1 MARALDMLDAA
12 LNSQTPSA
20 EGNEN
25 GQQQAAQN
33 GPPQNQ
39 QGQPPPGQQSQP
51 GQPGQPGQQA
61 KAGQPGQPGQK
72 GQPTDAAAKAMA
84 QAQAAMAAAAQA
96 AANAMK
102 SARSEMPSQQ
112 PGQETKS
119 ELLDRSEGGTIAQG
133 GKPYQTPGEAK
144 NGKAGDWGKLPK
156 QVAEEL
162 TQGQREA
169 VAGEYRSQ
177 IETYYRVIAD
187 RAKKP

>member
-20 EGNEN
+20 EQNANGQPQTAQN
-25 GQQQAAQN
+25 GQQ
-33 GPPQNQ
+33 PNQ
-39 QGQPPPGQQSQP
+39 QGQPQPGKP
-51 GQPGQPGQQA
+51 GQPGQPGQQG
-61 KAGQPGQPGQK
+61 KPGQAK
-72 GQPTDAAAKAMA
+72 DAAAQAMS

-102 SARSEMPSQQ
+102 SARSETPSQK

-144 NGKAGDWGKLPK
+144 NGKVGDWGKLPK

-177 IETYYRVIAD
+177 IETYYRVIAEK
-187 RAKKP
+187 AKKP

>member
-1 MARALDMLDAA
+1 MARALDMLDTA
-12 LNSQTPSA
+12 LNPQNVAA
-20 EGNEN
+20 EQGEN
-25 GQQQAAQN
+25 GEPQTA
-33 GPPQNQ
+33 QNQ
-39 QGQPPPGQQSQP
+39 QGEQAQQNQPGQQGQPKP
-51 GQPGQPGQQA
+51 GQPGQPG
-61 KAGQPGQPGQK
+61 KPGQQGKPGQA
-72 GQPTDAAAKAMA
+72 QDAASQAMA

-102 SARSEMPSQQ
+102 SARSETPSQK

-133 GKPYQTPGEAK
+133 GNPYQTPGEVK
-144 NGKAGDWGKLPK
+144 NGKPGDWGKLPK

-177 IETYYRVIAD
+177 IETYYRVIAEK
-187 RAKKP
+187 AKKP

>member
-1 MARALDMLDAA
+1 MARTLDMLDAA
-12 LNSQTPSA
+12 LNSQAASA
-20 EGNEN
+20 EPNPD
-25 GQQQAAQN
+25 GQPQTAQN
-33 GPPQNQ
+33 GQPSNQQGKPQPGQ
-39 QGQPPPGQQSQP
+39 QGQPQP
-51 GQPGQPGQQA
+51 GQPGQPGQPAQA
-61 KAGQPGQPGQK
+61 K
-72 GQPTDAAAKAMA
+72 DAAAQAMA

-102 SARSEMPSQQ
+102 SARSETPSKQ
-112 PGQETKS
+112 PSEEGKS
-119 ELLDRSEGGTIAQG
+119 ELADRSEGGTLAQG
-133 GKPYQTPGEAK
+133 AGKPYQTPGEAK

-177 IETYYRVIAD
+177 IETYYRVIAE

>member
-1 MARALDMLDAA
+1 MARALDALDQQ
-12 LNSQTPSA
+12 LNPSTA
-20 EGNEN
+20 
-25 GQQQAAQN
+25 QQAAN
-33 GPPQNQ
+33 GE
-39 QGQPPPGQQSQP
+39 GQPGQQPGQPGQQPGQPGQQPGQPGQQP
-51 GQPGQPGQQA
+51 GQPGQPGQQP
-61 KAGQPGQPGQK
+61 GQPGQPGDGKSASQS
-72 GQPTDAAAKAMA
+72 
-84 QAQAAMAAAAQA
+84 AMAAAAQA

-102 SARSEMPSQQ
+102 SARSETPSQK

-144 NGKAGDWGKLPK
+144 NGKVGDWGKLPK

-177 IETYYRVIAD
+177 IETYYRVIAE